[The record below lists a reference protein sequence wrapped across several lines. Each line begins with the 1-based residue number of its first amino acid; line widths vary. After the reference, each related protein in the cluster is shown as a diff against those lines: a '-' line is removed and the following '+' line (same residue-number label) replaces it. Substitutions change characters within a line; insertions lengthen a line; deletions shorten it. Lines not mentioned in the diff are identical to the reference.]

1 MTIRNP
7 FQKAP
12 KQKGPRVNKDITV
25 SQVRLLDEAG
35 EMVGVVSIAEA
46 LEMAREVGLDL
57 IEVSPNAEPP
67 VCKITDYGKYK
78 FQEQKRLAEARK
90 KQKVVELKELKL
102 GPTIEE
108 HDYQI
113 KMKAAF
119 KFIEAGNKVKFSM
132 RFRGRQIAHKDIGFN
147 LMKRVAEELEGKA
160 KVESHPRLEGRQM
173 IMVVS
178 PDLTKQ

>member
-1 MTIRNP
+1 M
-7 FQKAP
+7 
-12 KQKGPRVNKDITV
+12 
-25 SQVRLLDEAG
+25 RLLDKDG
-35 EMVGVVSIAEA
+35 EMVGVVALAEA
-46 LEMAREVGLDL
+46 LEMAREIGLDL

-67 VCKITDYGKYK
+67 VCKISDYGKYK
-78 FQEQKRLAEARK
+78 YQEQKRQAEARK
-90 KQKVVELKELKL
+90 KQKTVELKELKL

-147 LMKRVAEELEGKA
+147 IMKRVADDLEGKA

-178 PDLTKQ
+178 PELAKK

>member
-1 MTIRNP
+1 M
-7 FQKAP
+7 
-12 KQKGPRVNKDITV
+12 
-25 SQVRLLDEAG
+25 
-35 EMVGVVSIAEA
+35 GVVALAEA
-46 LEMAREVGLDL
+46 LEMAREIGLDL

-78 FQEQKRLAEARK
+78 YQEQKRQAEARK
-90 KQKVVELKELKL
+90 KQKTVELKELKL

-119 KFIEAGNKVKFSM
+119 KFIDAGNKVKFSM

-147 LMKRVAEELEGKA
+147 IMKRVAEDLDGKA
-160 KVESHPRLEGRQM
+160 KIESHPRLEGRQM
-173 IMVVS
+173 IMVVT
-178 PDLTKQ
+178 PELAKK

>member
-1 MTIRNP
+1 MIIRNP

-12 KQKGPRVNKDITV
+12 KQKGPRVNQDITAT
-25 SQVRLLDEAG
+25 QVRLLDEAG
-35 EMVGVVSIAEA
+35 EMVGVVSMAEA
-46 LEMAREVGLDL
+46 LEMARDVGLDL

-78 FQEQKRLAEARK
+78 YQEQKRLAEARK
-90 KQKVVELKELKL
+90 KQKTVELKELKL

-132 RFRGRQIAHKDIGFN
+132 RFRGRQIAHKDIGFK
-147 LMKRVAEELEGKA
+147 LMQRVAEDLDGKA
-160 KVESHPRLEGRQM
+160 KIESHPRLEGRQM
-173 IMVVS
+173 IMVIS
-178 PDLTKQ
+178 PDLTKK